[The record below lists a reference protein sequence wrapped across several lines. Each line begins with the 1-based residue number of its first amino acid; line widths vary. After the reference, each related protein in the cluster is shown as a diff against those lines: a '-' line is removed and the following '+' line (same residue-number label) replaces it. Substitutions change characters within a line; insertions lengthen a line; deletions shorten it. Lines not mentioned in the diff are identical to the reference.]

1 MNIIENEYITKQEL
15 CQMCNISESTA
26 YKLLKSKKIRFEKCC
41 DGLLHYY
48 KIPMVDVIN
57 YMQERADKGYLTV
70 NMSIRMDTELKKQAD
85 AMLADM
91 GLNMT
96 TAMNMFLRQVV
107 RQGKI
112 PFEIAT
118 DIPNAETLAAMK
130 KVDDMI
136 SGKIPAKK
144 YTSTDELFKDLES

>member
-1 MNIIENEYITKQEL
+1 M
-15 CQMCNISESTA
+15 A
-26 YKLLKSKKIRFEKCC
+26 
-41 DGLLHYY
+41 
-48 KIPMVDVIN
+48 
-57 YMQERADKGYLTV
+57 TV

-85 AMLADM
+85 AMLSDM

-107 RQGKI
+107 RQGRI

-130 KVDDMI
+130 EVDDMI
-136 SGKIPAKK
+136 SGKFPAKK
-144 YTSTDELFKDLES
+144 YTSTDELFKDLDL

>member
-1 MNIIENEYITKQEL
+1 M
-15 CQMCNISESTA
+15 A
-26 YKLLKSKKIRFEKCC
+26 
-41 DGLLHYY
+41 
-48 KIPMVDVIN
+48 
-57 YMQERADKGYLTV
+57 TV

-85 AMLADM
+85 AMLSDM

-118 DIPNAETLAAMK
+118 DIPNAETLAAIKEM
-130 KVDDMI
+130 DDMI

-144 YTSTDELFKDLES
+144 YSSTKELFEDLDK

>member
-1 MNIIENEYITKQEL
+1 M
-15 CQMCNISESTA
+15 A
-26 YKLLKSKKIRFEKCC
+26 
-41 DGLLHYY
+41 
-48 KIPMVDVIN
+48 
-57 YMQERADKGYLTV
+57 TV

-96 TAMNMFLRQVV
+96 TAMNIFLRQVV

-130 KVDDMI
+130 EVDDMI
-136 SGKIPAKK
+136 NGKIPAKK

>member
-1 MNIIENEYITKQEL
+1 M
-15 CQMCNISESTA
+15 A
-26 YKLLKSKKIRFEKCC
+26 
-41 DGLLHYY
+41 
-48 KIPMVDVIN
+48 
-57 YMQERADKGYLTV
+57 TV

-107 RQGKI
+107 RQGRI

-118 DIPNAETLAAMK
+118 DIPNVETVAAIQEM
-130 KVDDMI
+130 DDMI

-144 YTSTDELFKDLES
+144 YSSTDELFKDLDA

>member
-1 MNIIENEYITKQEL
+1 M
-15 CQMCNISESTA
+15 A
-26 YKLLKSKKIRFEKCC
+26 
-41 DGLLHYY
+41 
-48 KIPMVDVIN
+48 
-57 YMQERADKGYLTV
+57 TV
-70 NMSIRMDTELKKQAD
+70 NMSIRMDSELKKQAD

-130 KVDDMI
+130 EVDDMI
-136 SGKIPAKK
+136 NGKIPAKK

>member
-1 MNIIENEYITKQEL
+1 M
-15 CQMCNISESTA
+15 A
-26 YKLLKSKKIRFEKCC
+26 
-41 DGLLHYY
+41 
-48 KIPMVDVIN
+48 
-57 YMQERADKGYLTV
+57 TV
-70 NMSIRMDTELKKQAD
+70 NMSIRMDKELKQQAD

-130 KVDDMI
+130 EVDDMI
-136 SGKIPAKK
+136 NGKISAQK
-144 YTSTDELFKDLES
+144 YTSIDELFKDLES

>member
-1 MNIIENEYITKQEL
+1 M
-15 CQMCNISESTA
+15 A
-26 YKLLKSKKIRFEKCC
+26 
-41 DGLLHYY
+41 
-48 KIPMVDVIN
+48 
-57 YMQERADKGYLTV
+57 TV

-118 DIPNAETLAAMK
+118 DIPNDETLAAMK
-130 KVDDMI
+130 EVDDMI
-136 SGKIPAKK
+136 NGKIPAKK

>member
-1 MNIIENEYITKQEL
+1 M
-15 CQMCNISESTA
+15 A
-26 YKLLKSKKIRFEKCC
+26 
-41 DGLLHYY
+41 
-48 KIPMVDVIN
+48 
-57 YMQERADKGYLTV
+57 TV

-85 AMLADM
+85 AMFSDM

-118 DIPNAETLAAMK
+118 DIPNAETAAAIKEM
-130 KVDDMI
+130 DDML
-136 SGKIPAKK
+136 SGKIPSKR
-144 YTSTDELFKDLES
+144 YSSTKELFEDLES

>member
-1 MNIIENEYITKQEL
+1 M
-15 CQMCNISESTA
+15 A
-26 YKLLKSKKIRFEKCC
+26 
-41 DGLLHYY
+41 
-48 KIPMVDVIN
+48 
-57 YMQERADKGYLTV
+57 TV

-85 AMLADM
+85 AMFADM

-96 TAMNMFLRQVV
+96 TAMNMFLSQVV

-130 KVDDMI
+130 EVDDMI
-136 SGKIPAKK
+136 NGKIPAKK

>member
-1 MNIIENEYITKQEL
+1 M
-15 CQMCNISESTA
+15 A
-26 YKLLKSKKIRFEKCC
+26 
-41 DGLLHYY
+41 
-48 KIPMVDVIN
+48 
-57 YMQERADKGYLTV
+57 TV

-85 AMLADM
+85 AMLSDM

-118 DIPNAETLAAMK
+118 DIPNSETLAAMK
-130 KVDDMI
+130 EVDDI
-136 SGKIPAKK
+136 INGKIPAKK
-144 YTSTDELFKDLES
+144 YTSTDELFKDLEL